1 MKTLITLVFAVLF
14 LTACNGQSSAI
25 EDQKKIYKALDEMV
39 ARGMVPTTEGGY
51 TMTATIDGKPWKA
64 QAMYPVYMNGSIH
77 ACYAEST
84 IDLPYDDHHK
94 YKPGEKDNFTNDG
107 HGPIFAPPGPFDL
120 YTVHTGQMEITKV
133 SGDWLE
139 GTFYFTAVLQDN
151 PSKKIEVTNGF
162 FRVSTKKR

>member
-1 MKTLITLVFAVLF
+1 MKALITLALASVA
-14 LTACNGQSSAI
+14 LTACNGQSSNM

-39 ARGMVPTTEGGY
+39 ARGMKPTTEGGY

-64 QAMYPVYMNGSIH
+64 QAMYPIAMNSTIH

-84 IDLPYDDHHK
+84 IDLPD
-94 YKPGEKDNFTNDG
+94 PGNAKVGDKGDFSHG
-107 HGPIFAPPGPFDL
+107 HGPIFVPPGPYDQ
-120 YTVHTGQMEITKV
+120 YIVHTGQMEITKV

-139 GTFYFTAVLQDN
+139 GMFSFTAVSHDN

-162 FRVSTKKR
+162 FRVAKKGR

>member
-1 MKTLITLVFAVLF
+1 MKTLITLVTAILF

-25 EDQKKIYKALDEMV
+25 NDQKTINKALDQMV
-39 ARGMVPTTEGGY
+39 ARGMVPTTADGY
-51 TMTATIDGKPWKA
+51 TMTATLDGKPWKA
-64 QAMYPVYMNGSIH
+64 QAMYPVSMNGSIH

-84 IDLPYDDHHK
+84 IDLPYWK
-94 YKPGEKDNFTNDG
+94 QYKPGDKTDFSKG
-107 HGPIFAPPGPFDL
+107 HGPLFAPPGVFDL
-120 YTVHTGQMEITKV
+120 YTVHTGQLQITKV

-162 FRVSTKKR
+162 FRVSTKKH